1 VTSERDPEP
10 TAPDATEETGES
22 KAARLAAVAARA
34 SVCVACGLAKTRTNV
49 VFGEGNPEA
58 PLLLIGEGPGQNEDA
73 TGRPFV
79 GRSGVLL
86 DQCLRENGITRRH
99 IYICNVVRCRAC
111 VLEAGRLKN
120 RPPTPE
126 EVNACS
132 PWLEQTLGIVQPL
145 VILCLGAPA
154 ANAIIH
160 KNFKM
165 LQERGQWFETR
176 YTRYA
181 MAALHPAYILRQ
193 QGEAYEAARTSLV
206 ADIASARQKVIEARR
221 EPKMTLF

>member
-1 VTSERDPEP
+1 MAEQDETQE
-10 TAPDATEETGES
+10 ATEAQSES
-22 KAARLAAVAARA
+22 KAVRLARVAAQA
-34 SVCVACGLAKTRTNV
+34 AVCTACDLAKTRTHV

-58 PLLLIGEGPGQNEDA
+58 PLVLIGEGPGQNEDA

-86 DQCLRENGITRRH
+86 DECLRENGITRKH

-111 VLEAGRLKN
+111 MLEAGRLKN
-120 RPPTPE
+120 RPPTPIE
-126 EVNACS
+126 AQACS
-132 PWLEQTLGIVQPL
+132 TWLDQTLEIIQPL

-160 KNFKM
+160 KGFRM
-165 LQERGQWFETR
+165 MQERGQWFESR
-176 YTRYA
+176 YVRHA

-193 QGEAYEAARTSLV
+193 EGEAYEAARRSLV
-206 ADIASARQKVIEARR
+206 ADIEAARRKVIEAKK
-221 EPKMTLF
+221 EPRMTLF